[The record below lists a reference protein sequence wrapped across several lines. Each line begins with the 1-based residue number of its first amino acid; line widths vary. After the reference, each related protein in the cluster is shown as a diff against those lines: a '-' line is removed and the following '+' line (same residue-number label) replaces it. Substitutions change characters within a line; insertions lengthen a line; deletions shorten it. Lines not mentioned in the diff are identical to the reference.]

1 MEKHEAILAELGQLR
16 EAAAA
21 RIRAKLE
28 AVLGQIR
35 ELSARTTGDL
45 GAVIPPDL
53 ETLFP
58 IAALSERLQ
67 ELGKAPAPTGVNLE
81 VMRHLDAGR
90 AQSEVLQELL
100 RQLGAWCGPRAIVVV
115 REGNAAQGWA
125 GDGFAGGAPVK
136 TWHGA
141 LASSPALRRAAE
153 GMPVLVDL
161 AQEDM
166 LSRWFNA
173 PRGRLLLV
181 PMSLRG
187 KVVGMLLALEGEPG
201 LNTAI
206 VQQLTYTVG
215 LMLETLGGRTVV
227 PTAALLEPEEITTAV
242 EVAGPRATTA
252 DLFELE
258 EGAPT
263 PAMVRPVPPEVTPPV
278 ADASATVHLKVPVAP
293 KVPPPPPA
301 AAAPPPVIA
310 LSPPMIAAP
319 PPPVV
324 APPAPVVAPPPPVVA
339 PPPPAVAPPQVPPGR
354 PAEEERKHEEARRF
368 ARLLVSEIRLYNEQ
382 AVQAGKIA
390 RDIYQ
395 RLKDD
400 IDRSREMYEQ
410 RVSADVRG
418 SSNYF
423 HDELVRIL
431 ADGEADALGM

>member
-1 MEKHEAILAELGQLR
+1 MEKHEAILAELEQLR
-16 EAAAA
+16 ETAAA

-35 ELSARTTGDL
+35 ELSARTAGEL
-45 GAVIPPDL
+45 GAVVPPDL
-53 ETLFP
+53 EALFP
-58 IAALSERLQ
+58 VAALSEHLQ
-67 ELGKAPAPTGVNLE
+67 ELAKAPAPAGVSLE

-100 RQLGAWCGPRAIVVV
+100 RQLGAWCGPRAIVVL
-115 REGNAAQGWA
+115 REGNTVQGWA
-125 GDGFAGGAPVK
+125 GEGFVGGTPAK

-141 LASSPALRRAAE
+141 LANSPALRRAAE
-153 GMPVLVDL
+153 GVPVLVDL
-161 AQEDM
+161 AQEGM
-166 LSRWFNA
+166 LSRWFDA

-201 LNTAI
+201 LNTAV

-215 LMLETLGGRTVV
+215 LMLETLSGRIVV
-227 PTAALLEPEEITTAV
+227 PTAALLEPEEMTTGA
-242 EVAGPRATTA
+242 EVAAPRAPTA

-263 PAMVRPVPPEVTPPV
+263 PAMVRPIPPEVTPPV

-301 AAAPPPVIA
+301 TA
-310 LSPPMIAAP
+310 
-319 PPPVV
+319 
-324 APPAPVVAPPPPVVA
+324 APPAPVVAPPPRVVA
-339 PPPPAVAPPQVPPGR
+339 PPTPAAPGR
-354 PAEEERKHEEARRF
+354 VPEEERKHEEARRF

-400 IDRSREMYEQ
+400 IDRSREMYDQ
-410 RVSADVRG
+410 RVPADVRG

>member
-1 MEKHEAILAELGQLR
+1 MEKHEAILAELEQLR
-16 EAAAA
+16 ETAAA

-28 AVLGQIR
+28 AMLGQIR
-35 ELSARTTGDL
+35 EFSARTAGEL

-53 ETLFP
+53 ETLLP
-58 IAALSERLQ
+58 IAALSEHLQ
-67 ELGKAPAPTGVNLE
+67 ELAKAPSAAGVSLE
-81 VMRHLDAGR
+81 VLRHLDAGR

-100 RQLGAWCGPRAIVVV
+100 RQLGAWCGPRAIVVL
-115 REGNAAQGWA
+115 REGNTVQGWA
-125 GDGFAGGAPVK
+125 GEGFAGGTPAK

-141 LASSPALRRAAE
+141 LANSPALHRAAE
-153 GMPVLVDL
+153 GVPVLVDL
-161 AQEDM
+161 AQEAM
-166 LSRWFNA
+166 LSRWFDA

-215 LMLETLGGRTVV
+215 LMLETLSGRTVV
-227 PTAALLEPEEITTAV
+227 PTAALLEPGDMTTGA
-242 EVAGPRATTA
+242 EVAAPRAPTA
-252 DLFELE
+252 ELFELE

-293 KVPPPPPA
+293 KAPPPPA
-301 AAAPPPVIA
+301 PMAAPPR
-310 LSPPMIAAP
+310 
-319 PPPVV
+319 PVV
-324 APPAPVVAPPPPVVA
+324 APPT
-339 PPPPAVAPPQVPPGR
+339 PAAAGR
-354 PAEEERKHEEARRF
+354 LPEEERKHEEARRF

-410 RVSADVRG
+410 RVSGDVRG

>member
-1 MEKHEAILAELGQLR
+1 
-16 EAAAA
+16 
-21 RIRAKLE
+21 
-28 AVLGQIR
+28 
-35 ELSARTTGDL
+35 
-45 GAVIPPDL
+45 
-53 ETLFP
+53 
-58 IAALSERLQ
+58 
-67 ELGKAPAPTGVNLE
+67 
-81 VMRHLDAGR
+81 MRHLDAGR

-100 RQLGAWCGPRAIVVV
+100 RQLGAWCGPRAIVVL
-115 REGNAAQGWA
+115 REGNTVQGWA
-125 GDGFAGGAPVK
+125 GEGFAGGTPAK

-141 LASSPALRRAAE
+141 LANSPALRRAAE
-153 GMPVLVDL
+153 GVPVLVDL
-161 AQEDM
+161 AQEGM
-166 LSRWFNA
+166 LSRWFDA

-187 KVVGMLLALEGEPG
+187 KVVGTLLALEGEPG

-215 LMLETLGGRTVV
+215 LMLETLSGRTVV
-227 PTAALLEPEEITTAV
+227 PTAALLEPGDMTTGA
-242 EVAGPRATTA
+242 EVAAPRAPTA

-263 PAMVRPVPPEVTPPV
+263 PAMVRPIPPEVTPLV

-301 AAAPPPVIA
+301 AAAPPAPVG
-310 LSPPMIAAP
+310 AP

-324 APPAPVVAPPPPVVA
+324 APPT
-339 PPPPAVAPPQVPPGR
+339 PAAPGR
-354 PAEEERKHEEARRF
+354 VPEEERKHEEARRF

-400 IDRSREMYEQ
+400 IDRSREMYDQ
-410 RVSADVRG
+410 RVPADVRG

>member
-1 MEKHEAILAELGQLR
+1 MEKHEAILAELEQLR
-16 EAAAA
+16 ENAAA
-21 RIRAKLE
+21 RIRERLE
-28 AVLGQIR
+28 TVLAQIR
-35 ELSARTTGDL
+35 EFSTRAAGEL
-45 GAVIPPDL
+45 GAVIPSDL
-53 ETLFP
+53 ETLLPVATF
-58 IAALSERLQ
+58 SERLQ
-67 ELGKAPAPTGVNLE
+67 DLAKPSAPPGVSLE
-81 VMRHLDAGR
+81 VMRRLDGGR

-100 RQLGAWCGPRAIVVV
+100 RQMGAWCGPRAIVVL
-115 REGNAAQGWA
+115 REGNAVQGWA
-125 GDGFAGGAPVK
+125 GDGFTGGTPVK

-141 LASSPALRRAAE
+141 LANSPGLRRAAE
-153 GMPVLVDL
+153 GVPAIVDL
-161 AQEDM
+161 AEEEM
-166 LSRWFNA
+166 LARWFDGR
-173 PRGRLLLV
+173 RGRLLLV

-187 KVVGMLLALEGEPG
+187 KVVGVLLALEGEPG
-201 LNTAI
+201 VNTAI

-215 LMLETLGGRTVV
+215 LMLETLSGRTVV
-227 PTAALLEPEEITTAV
+227 PTAALLEPEELTGAA
-242 EVAGPRATTA
+242 EPAPPRAPTT

-263 PAMVRPVPPEVTPPV
+263 PAMVRPVPPEATPPV

-301 AAAPPPVIA
+301 AAAPLPMIAAPPSVIALPPPVIA
-310 LSPPMIAAP
+310 APPPTLTAP

-324 APPAPVVAPPPPVVA
+324 APPTPTA
-339 PPPPAVAPPQVPPGR
+339 PGR
-354 PAEEERKHEEARRF
+354 LPEEERKHEEARRF

-390 RDIYQ
+390 RDIYE

>member
-1 MEKHEAILAELGQLR
+1 MEKHEAILAELEQLR
-16 EAAAA
+16 ESAASQ
-21 RIRAKLE
+21 IRARLE

-35 ELSARTTGDL
+35 EFSSRAAGEL

-53 ETLFP
+53 ETLLP
-58 IAALSERLQ
+58 VGALSERLQ
-67 ELGKAPAPTGVNLE
+67 ELTKPAAPAGVSLD
-81 VMRHLDAGR
+81 VMRRLDAGR

-100 RQLGAWCGPRAIVVV
+100 RQIGAWCGPRAIVVL
-115 REGNAAQGWA
+115 REGNAVQGWA
-125 GDGFAGGAPVK
+125 GEGFTAGAPVK

-141 LASSPALRRAAE
+141 LVNSPGLRRAAE
-153 GMPVLVDL
+153 GAPVIVDL
-161 AQEDM
+161 AGEEM
-166 LSRWFNA
+166 LARWFDA
-173 PRGRLLLV
+173 AQGRLLLV

-187 KVVGMLLALEGEPG
+187 KVVGMLLALEGAPG

-215 LMLETLGGRTVV
+215 LMLETMSGRTVV
-227 PTAALLEPEEITTAV
+227 PTAALVEPEDLTGKGEGAPPPERVPTS
-242 EVAGPRATTA
+242 E
-252 DLFELE
+252 LFELE
-258 EGAPT
+258 EGVPT
-263 PAMVRPVPPEVTPPV
+263 PAMVRPVRPEVTPVV

-293 KVPPPPPA
+293 KAASAPPPPMAPPPPAPPPLRAAAVPPSAAAPTAAPA
-301 AAAPPPVIA
+301 AAAP
-310 LSPPMIAAP
+310 S
-319 PPPVV
+319 
-324 APPAPVVAPPPPVVA
+324 
-339 PPPPAVAPPQVPPGR
+339 R
-354 PAEEERKHEEARRF
+354 PSEEERKHEEARRF

-382 AVQAGKIA
+382 AVQAGKIS

-431 ADGEADALGM
+431 ADGEPDALGM

>member
-1 MEKHEAILAELGQLR
+1 MEKHEAILAELEQLR
-16 EAAAA
+16 ETAAA

-35 ELSARTTGDL
+35 ELSARTAGEL
-45 GAVIPPDL
+45 GAVVPPDL

-58 IAALSERLQ
+58 IAALSEHLQ
-67 ELGKAPAPTGVNLE
+67 ELAKAPAPAGVSLE

-100 RQLGAWCGPRAIVVV
+100 RQLGAWCGPRAIVVL
-115 REGNAAQGWA
+115 REGNTVQGWA
-125 GDGFAGGAPVK
+125 GEGFAGGTPAK

-141 LASSPALRRAAE
+141 LANSPALRRAAE
-153 GMPVLVDL
+153 GVPVLVDL
-161 AQEDM
+161 AQEGM
-166 LSRWFNA
+166 LSRWFDA

-187 KVVGMLLALEGEPG
+187 KVVGMLLGLEGEPG
-201 LNTAI
+201 LNTAV

-215 LMLETLGGRTVV
+215 LMLETLSGRTVV
-227 PTAALLEPEEITTAV
+227 PTAALLEPADMTTVAEV
-242 EVAGPRATTA
+242 EAPRAPTA
-252 DLFELE
+252 ELFELE
-258 EGAPT
+258 EGVPT
-263 PAMVRPVPPEVTPPV
+263 PAMVRPIPPEVTPPV

-301 AAAPPPVIA
+301 TA
-310 LSPPMIAAP
+310 
-319 PPPVV
+319 
-324 APPAPVVAPPPPVVA
+324 APPAPVVAPPPRVVA
-339 PPPPAVAPPQVPPGR
+339 PPTPAAPGR
-354 PAEEERKHEEARRF
+354 VPEEERKHEEARRF

-400 IDRSREMYEQ
+400 IDRSREMYDQ
-410 RVSADVRG
+410 RVPADVRG

>member
-1 MEKHEAILAELGQLR
+1 MEKHEAILAEMEQLR
-16 EAAAA
+16 ESAAA

-28 AVLGQIR
+28 AVLAQIR
-35 ELSARTTGDL
+35 EIAARATGEL
-45 GAVIPPDL
+45 GAVVPPDL

-58 IAALSERLQ
+58 VATLSERLK
-67 ELGKAPAPTGVNLE
+67 ELAKAPAPSGVSLD
-81 VMRHLDAGR
+81 VMRRLDAGR

-100 RQLGAWCGPRAIVVV
+100 RQIGAWCGPRAIVVL
-115 REGNAAQGWA
+115 REGNAVQGWA
-125 GDGFAGGAPVK
+125 GDGLVGGAPVK

-141 LASSPALRRAAE
+141 LASSKGLRRAAD
-153 GMPVLVDL
+153 GVPVVVDL
-161 AQEDM
+161 ADDEM
-166 LSRWFNA
+166 LSRWLNA
-173 PRGRLLLV
+173 PRGRLLLL

-187 KVVGMLLALEGEPG
+187 KVVGMLLALEGESG

-206 VQQLTYTVG
+206 VQQLTYMVG
-215 LMLETLGGRTVV
+215 LMLETLSGRTVV
-227 PTAALLEPEEITTAV
+227 PTAALLEPEDMTGGAEAV
-242 EVAGPRATTA
+242 PPRAPTSE
-252 DLFELE
+252 LFELE
-258 EGAPT
+258 EGVPT
-263 PAMVRPVPPEVTPPV
+263 PAMVRPIPPEVTPAV

-293 KVPPPPPA
+293 KAVPFPPPTVAPPPPVP
-301 AAAPPPVIA
+301 AAPPRPV
-310 LSPPMIAAP
+310 PPA

-324 APPAPVVAPPPPVVA
+324 APAMPVAPGRA
-339 PPPPAVAPPQVPPGR
+339 P
-354 PAEEERKHEEARRF
+354 EEERKHEEARRF

-410 RVSADVRG
+410 RVSSDVRG